1 MAMFRQCP
9 GQNMQFWK
17 PSDIFD
23 VPCPSCGNMV
33 EMFRDDIYRH
43 CPSCGTRLANP
54 KMNLGCARWCQHARE
69 CLGYDQDAVAAIPGG
84 AGWVAGD
91 VPLAER
97 IIEEVRAEFGDD
109 TRRIAHALAVY
120 DRARDILRSERGNPR
135 IVLAA
140 ALLHDIG
147 IKEAERKHGSSASEF
162 HEEEGPP
169 IARRILEKLNVDG
182 PSIVGICRIV
192 GSHHSARY
200 GETPEFKIVWDA
212 NMLANLEG
220 LVGGKALE
228 EAEAAIGETFK
239 TGTGREIARTLLAAR
254 GVRAG

>member
-1 MAMFRQCP
+1 MF
-9 GQNMQFWK
+9 K
-17 PSDIFD
+17 DD
-23 VPCPSCGNMV
+23 V
-33 EMFRDDIYRH
+33 YRH

-54 KMNLGCARWCQHARE
+54 KMNLGCARWCQHAKE
-69 CLGYDQDAVAAIPGG
+69 CLGYDPAEVAAVPNAREGN
-84 AGWVAGD
+84 AGE

-120 DRARDILRSERGNPR
+120 DRARDILRSEPGDPL

-147 IKEAERKHGSSASEF
+147 IREAERKHGSAAAEF
-162 HEEEGPP
+162 QEEEGPP
-169 IARRILEKLNVDG
+169 IARRILERLKVDE
-182 PSIVGICRIV
+182 PSVVRICRIV

-212 NMLANLEG
+212 DLIVNLAELTG
-220 LVGGKALE
+220 SRGPE
-228 EAEAAIGETFK
+228 EAEAEIGKAFRTR
-239 TGTGREIARTLLAAR
+239 TGRGIAFVLLAAR
-254 GVRAG
+254 GAKAV